1 LRQEE
6 AKPGFSLALLQ
17 IVAAD
22 SYANTTR
29 LASAL
34 FFKNFIRRNWTDE
47 DGNYKLPEN
56 EVSAIKSE
64 LIGLMIRVPPSIQT
78 QLGEAISVIADS
90 DFWERWNT
98 LVDDLVSRLTPDNA
112 QVNNGVLQVA
122 HSIFRRWRPLFRSD
136 DLFTEINH
144 VLSKF
149 STPFLT
155 LLQNT
160 DQAIDQSQSNKAALQ
175 QYMTTMNIM
184 MDLFYDL
191 SCQDLPPVF
200 EENLGAISGLLLK
213 YLSYDNNLLHTDDD
227 SEAGLVDAL
236 KAGIFESLQLYV
248 QKYEDAFGQHLGQFV
263 QSSWQ
268 LLTTIGTETK
278 YDLLVSKALQFLTS
292 VVRIKQHAAAFENK
306 DTLAQVVEKVV
317 LPNISL
323 RESDVEL
330 FEDEPIEFIRRDLEG
345 SDSDTRRR
353 AATDFLRALM
363 EQFEQLT
370 TDVVNQYINHYLADY
385 AKNPAENWKSK
396 DTAVYLFSS
405 IAAKGTTT
413 SVKGVTSTNSYVD
426 ILKFFSD
433 NIASDLTSADAEVLL
448 KVDAIKYLYTFRSQ
462 LTKDQWQQAF
472 PLLVNHLSS
481 DNYVVYSYAAIAVER
496 VLYMADDNRQPFI
509 SKDTVTPLAKNLL
522 QHLFLLIT
530 KDVKPEKIQE
540 NEFLMKTVMRVLIVI
555 RDEVVKILDM
565 VLRNLIN
572 ITKVIRHNP
581 SNPRFYY
588 YHFESLGALIRFAAP
603 THSAQL
609 EQALYDPFAE
619 ILQSD
624 VQEFQPYVFQL
635 FAALLEANPSGTL
648 SQYYLSLLPPITT
661 PDMYNSRGN
670 IPALVRLLT
679 AIIPRGAEQIAANNQ
694 LESILIIFQKL
705 VSSKA
710 NESHGFDLL
719 ESVVDSFPVTALQQY
734 FVPMLQIMLHRLQN
748 SKTETFTL
756 RFVRFYHFFSAR
768 DEKGL
773 GADLFIKIIDQL
785 GDK

>member
-1 LRQEE
+1 M
-6 AKPGFSLALLQ
+6 Q
-17 IVAAD
+17 IVA
-22 SYANTTR
+22 SETNPYTTR

-34 FFKNFIRRNWTDE
+34 CFKNFIRRNWTDE
-47 DGNYKLPEN
+47 DGNYKLPAN
-56 EVSAIKSE
+56 EVAAIKSE
-64 LIGLMIRVPPSIQT
+64 LIGLMIRVPTTIQT

-90 DFWERWNT
+90 DFWERWDT

-112 QVNNGVLQVA
+112 LVNNGVLQVA

-136 DLFTEINH
+136 ALFTEINH

-155 LLQNT
+155 VLQST
-160 DQAIDQSQSNKAALQ
+160 DQVISQSQSNKEVLHQ
-175 QYMTTMNIM
+175 HMQTMNIIVE
-184 MDLFYDL
+184 LFYDL

-200 EENLGAISGLLLK
+200 EENLAAISHFLLR
-213 YLSYDNNLLHTDDD
+213 YLSYDNPLLHTDDD
-227 SEAGLVDAL
+227 AEAGPLESL
-236 KAGIFESLQLYV
+236 KAGIFEALQLYV
-248 QKYEDAFGQHLGQFV
+248 QKYEDAFGAHLGQFI

-268 LLTTIGTETK
+268 LLTTIGAETK

-292 VVRIKQHAAAFENK
+292 IVRIKQHAEAFNNK
-306 DTLAQVVEKVV
+306 ETFEQVVEKVV
-317 LPNISL
+317 LSNISL
-323 RESDVEL
+323 RDTDIEL

-363 EQFEQLT
+363 EQFELLT
-370 TDVVNQYINHYLADY
+370 TNVVDQYITHYLADY
-385 AKNPAENWKSK
+385 SKDSGQNWKSK

-413 SVKGVTSTNSYVD
+413 SVKGVTSTNPNVN

-433 NIASDLTSADAEVLL
+433 NIASDLTSSDAEALL

-462 LTKDQWQQAF
+462 LTKEQWQQAF

-481 DNYVVYSYAAIAVER
+481 SNYVVYSYAAIAVER
-496 VLYMADDNRQPFI
+496 VLYMTDDQRQPFI
-509 SKDTVTPLAKNLL
+509 GKETVAPLGKDLL

-555 RDEVVKILDM
+555 KEDVVKVLDM
-565 VLRNLIN
+565 VLKNLIN

-588 YHFESLGALIRFAAP
+588 YHFESLGALIRFAAL

-619 ILQSD
+619 ILQTD

-635 FAALLEANPSGTL
+635 FAALLESNPSGTL
-648 SQYYLSLLPPITT
+648 SEYYLSLLPPILT

-670 IPALVRLLT
+670 VPALVRLLI
-679 AIIPRGAEQIAANNQ
+679 AIVPRGAERIAANNQ
-694 LESILIIFQKL
+694 LEAILIVFQKL
-705 VSSKA
+705 VSSKLT
-710 NESHGFDLL
+710 ESHGFDLI
-719 ESVVDSFPVTALQQY
+719 ECIVDAFPVTALQPY
-734 FVPMLQIMLHRLQN
+734 FVPMLQIMLTRLLN
-748 SKTETFTL
+748 SKTETLTI

-768 DEKGL
+768 DAKGL
-773 GADLFIKIIDQL
+773 GADQFINITDQIQN
-785 GDK
+785 K